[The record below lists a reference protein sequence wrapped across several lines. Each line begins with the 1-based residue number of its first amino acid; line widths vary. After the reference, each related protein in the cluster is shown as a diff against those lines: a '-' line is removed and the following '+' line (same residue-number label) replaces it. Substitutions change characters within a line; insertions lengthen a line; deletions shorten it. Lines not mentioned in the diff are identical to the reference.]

1 MFLYAYLKLD
11 PCVELNLLIGRVGVV
26 GRVVGLICL
35 LLLCL
40 LSHVMISHQVS

>member
-11 PCVELNLLIGRVGVV
+11 LCVQLNLLRGTVGVV
-26 GRVVGLICL
+26 VRVVGLICL

-40 LSHVMISHQVS
+40 LSHVTISHQVS